1 VGRRALKQFHSE
13 VSETAQY
20 SLWPESNVPAGGV
33 GLFGQRWSRVGERW
47 KKSGEQ
53 CALRRGI
60 ANFMTSYFAAI
71 GDFGAARDLSFHNL
85 I

>member
-1 VGRRALKQFHSE
+1 LASVGRAS
-13 VSETAQY
+13 VS
-20 SLWPESNVPAGGV
+20 GGKN
-33 GLFGQRWSRVGERW
+33 QAN
-47 KKSGEQ
+47 K